1 LTYKFEL
8 TTTLRTMNIDT
19 NIRKIQK
26 DVRIMQRTLI
36 NITKEVEKVTT
47 ILARSNNG
55 VCSKCSNFDTTT
67 DHSSGSSND
76 DSGDSDSDGDEDKPS
91 GQSKQSKPERTKS
104 STSITSP
111 NCGGRT
117 RQTARGT
124 AASSEKSNR
133 ERNAKII
140 AMLSTEERKNFYEQL
155 SKWVK
160 KEFGRSHCITTLHLS
175 LNAEEFEYLQL
186 HQNWW
191 IRLNLSGPIQRLA
204 QVQDEERAEERRSKK
219 RKRSQEQK
227 KK

>member
-1 LTYKFEL
+1 
-8 TTTLRTMNIDT
+8 
-19 NIRKIQK
+19 
-26 DVRIMQRTLI
+26 MQRNLI
-36 NITKEVEKVTT
+36 NITKEVEKVMT

-55 VCSKCSNFDTTT
+55 VCPNCSNFDTTT

-133 ERNAKII
+133 ERNALII

-160 KEFGRSHCITTLHLS
+160 KQLAPCDDSVPVDVVAVLLDQAHNPLLEELLDEAS
-175 LNAEEFEYLQL
+175 LGLL
-186 HQNWW
+186 VWKC
-191 IRLNLSGPIQRLA
+191 
-204 QVQDEERAEERRSKK
+204 V
-219 RKRSQEQK
+219 
-227 KK
+227 